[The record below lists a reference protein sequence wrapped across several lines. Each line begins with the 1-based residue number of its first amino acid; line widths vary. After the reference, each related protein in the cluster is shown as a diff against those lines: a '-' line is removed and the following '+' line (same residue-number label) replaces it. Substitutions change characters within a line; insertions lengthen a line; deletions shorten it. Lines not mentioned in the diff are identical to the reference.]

1 MCTLYDKNNIIL
13 SKTTTKYVFN
23 QRVRHQALKDEKQY
37 FTKAT
42 LEKSVSFSKIERCR
56 KFKNR
61 TIKSTVKTGL
71 GLA

>member
-1 MCTLYDKNNIIL
+1 MCTLYDKKQYNI
-13 SKTTTKYVFN
+13 KQTTTKYVVN
-23 QRVRHQALKDEKQY
+23 QRVRHQALKDEKHY

-61 TIKSTVKTGL
+61 TTKSTVKTG
-71 GLA
+71 